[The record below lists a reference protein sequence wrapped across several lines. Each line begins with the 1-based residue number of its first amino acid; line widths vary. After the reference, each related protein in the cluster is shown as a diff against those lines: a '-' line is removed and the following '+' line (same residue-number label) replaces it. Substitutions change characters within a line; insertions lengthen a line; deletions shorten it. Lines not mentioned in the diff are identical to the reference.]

1 MGRRDRRQAY
11 AWDGDRR
18 AADPIHPRWYTRA
31 GEADLNE
38 KLLAPPVALRLRT
51 ISPEHAPRARPGLRS
66 QVAPLAREEMAA
78 TDPRAEPLA
87 HRHPPDDAL
96 PETD

>member
-51 ISPEHAPRARPGLRS
+51 IARELAPRPRPRLSSEAVRRAREVRAATYARAAPPAARPP
-66 QVAPLAREEMAA
+66 QDYPL
-78 TDPRAEPLA
+78 PG
-87 HRHPPDDAL
+87 PD
-96 PETD
+96 

>member
-18 AADPIHPRWYTRA
+18 AAHPIHPRWYSRA

-38 KLLAPPVALRLRT
+38 KLLAPPVALRLRAIAKELPT
-51 ISPEHAPRARPGLRS
+51 KARPRFSSAVVRLVRD
-66 QVAPLAREEMAA
+66 VMAA
-78 TDPRAEPLA
+78 TYARASH
-87 HRHPPDDAL
+87 HRSAQRRQSRIS
-96 PETD
+96 